1 MGPFERCIDCSASI
15 WLHTKSSMLVGSRA
29 RRRFSYR

>member
-1 MGPFERCIDCSASI
+1 MFGVGVCPSSR
-15 WLHTKSSMLVGSRA
+15 LHTKSSMLVGSRA